1 MSYLHIS
8 NLYQDRRILLFK
20 EVYAMEKIHGT
31 SAHIGYNGR
40 LYFFSGGSSHDVFI
54 RLFDHEK
61 LLTSFQNI
69 GTQKCVIYGESYGGK
84 CQGMRETYGNEMRFV
99 AFEVMI
105 GDRWLCVPDAEQ
117 IVNSFGLEFVPY
129 QKIPTD
135 IETINF
141 WRDAPSEQS
150 VRNGILEERK
160 REGIVLRPLIEVTAN
175 NGARIIAKH
184 KGDDFRETKTPRSLL
199 DDEEKLQ
206 VLSIAIDI
214 ANEWVTPQRLNHV
227 LDLFPSAS
235 VEKTGDIIRA
245 MAADI
250 EREGAGEIQF
260 SKEAMKQISRRTAE
274 LFKERCN
281 VII

>member
-20 EVYAMEKIHGT
+20 EAYAMEKIHGT
-31 SAHIGYNGR
+31 SAHIGYNGK

-61 LLTSFQNI
+61 LLANFQNMS
-69 GTQKCVIYGESYGGK
+69 TQKCVIYGESYGGK

-150 VRNGILEERK
+150 VRNGIIEERK
-160 REGIVLRPLIEVTAN
+160 REGIVLRPLIEVTTN

-184 KGDDFRETKTPRSLL
+184 KGDDFKETKTPRSLL
-199 DDEEKLQ
+199 DDEEKLK

-214 ANEWVTPQRLNHV
+214 ADEWVTPQRLNHV
-227 LDLFPSAS
+227 LDAFPSAS
-235 VEKTGDIIRA
+235 VEKTGDIIKA

-260 SKEAMKQISRRTAE
+260 SKEAMKQIGRRTAE
-274 LFKERCN
+274 LFKERCK
-281 VII
+281 VID

>member
-1 MSYLHIS
+1 MSYLHIP

-20 EVYAMEKIHGT
+20 EAYAMEKIHGT
-31 SAHIGYNGR
+31 SAHVGYNGKV
-40 LYFFSGGSSHDVFI
+40 YFFSGGSSHDVFI
-54 RLFDHEK
+54 RLFDKKK
-61 LLTSFQNI
+61 LSASFQNM

-105 GDRWLCVPDAEQ
+105 GDRWLCVPEAEQ
-117 IVNSFGLEFVPY
+117 IVLSFGLEFVPY

-150 VRNGILEERK
+150 VRNGIIEERK

-227 LDLFPSAS
+227 LDAFPGAS
-235 VEKTGDIIRA
+235 VEKTGDIIKA

-260 SKEAMKQISRRTAE
+260 SKEAMKQIGRRTAE
-274 LFKERCN
+274 LFKEQCK

>member
-20 EVYAMEKIHGT
+20 EAYALEKIHGT
-31 SAHIGYNGR
+31 SAHIGYNGK
-40 LYFFSGGSSHDVFI
+40 LYFFSGGSSYDVFI

-61 LLTSFQNI
+61 LLANFQNM

-84 CQGMRETYGNEMRFV
+84 CQGMRETYGNEMRFA

-105 GDRWLCVPDAEQ
+105 GDRWLCVPEAEN
-117 IVNSFGLEFVPY
+117 IVVAFGLEFVPY
-129 QKIPTD
+129 HKIATD

-150 VRNGILEERK
+150 VRNGIIEERK
-160 REGIVLRPLIEVTAN
+160 REGIVLRPLIEVTTN
-175 NGARIIAKH
+175 NGSRIIAKH

-214 ANEWVTPQRLNHV
+214 ANEWVTPMRLNHV
-227 LDLFPSAS
+227 LDAFPGAS
-235 VEKTGDIIRA
+235 VEKTGDIIKA

-274 LFKERCN
+274 LFKERCK
-281 VII
+281 VIN